1 VRRLS
6 RKTGEVWV
14 PKAGWVRF
22 RWSRAVP
29 AGVKS
34 YRMTID
40 RVGRWH
46 VAFAAIPDPIPAPGH
61 GKAVGVDRGVTV
73 GAALS
78 TGELLSAPG
87 LIGTGRKRMLRLER
101 KLARAIA
108 AGHAVTANRE
118 PQLLLLQ
125 A

>member
-1 VRRLS
+1 MGSVPLVPCRSRWCEIISNDHRPGGALACRLRRDS
-6 RKTGEVWV
+6 RSHPG
-14 PKAGWVRF
+14 
-22 RWSRAVP
+22 S
-29 AGVKS
+29 
-34 YRMTID
+34 
-40 RVGRWH
+40 
-46 VAFAAIPDPIPAPGH
+46 GH